1 MIYTVVGYY
10 EDSNQGYAAPIEAE
24 DQYAAMAQAACDI
37 VIGAF
42 EGELLMHSPS
52 CDNGLTAKPEDMP
65 GSPYGHLRDDDAR
78 LAAPEAL
85 GGRY

>member
-10 EDSNQGYAAPIEAE
+10 EDSNEGYAAPIEAE
-24 DQYAAMAQAACDI
+24 DQYAAMAQAKCDV

-52 CDNGLTAKPEDMP
+52 CDNSLLVKPEDMQ
-65 GSPYGHLRDDDAR
+65 GSPYAHLRDTEAE
-78 LAAPEAL
+78 LIAAMEEL
-85 GGRY
+85 